1 MTTDSDG
8 DRRAL
13 VRALVA
19 EFAPQEL
26 PDFDLMTGVYFA
38 NPGAARRARRA
49 RDEPGAS
56 GIDLGD
62 PTLTNL
68 LWGVVGGLM
77 TEMVVMGVRDGRSRL
92 RRWRERRRA
101 GPDTPV
107 PELGESA
114 DLARRRIA
122 KELEAAGRDQ
132 AEAIAERAV
141 ERWSRRDWTPP
152 Q

>member
-1 MTTDSDG
+1 M
-8 DRRAL
+8 
-13 VRALVA
+13 A

-26 PDFDLMTGVYFA
+26 PDFDLMSGVYFA
-38 NPGAARRARRA
+38 APGAARRARRA

-77 TEMVVMGVRDGRSRL
+77 TEMVVMSVRDGRSRL
-92 RRWRERRRA
+92 RRWRERRRVG

-107 PELGESA
+107 PQLGDSA
-114 DLARRRIA
+114 DPARRRIA

-141 ERWSRRDWTPP
+141 DRWSRRDWTPP